1 MSFMINP
8 YWFSAVTPS
17 SGLGFRYGY
26 EFDGVDE
33 GIDFSGVNL
42 GLTPLTP
49 FSVSLWV
56 KTLSG
61 LVGAEQL
68 ICQGGNNR
76 GIAISEEI
84 GVVVQL
90 RSPTFTRR
98 LRVKTINSL
107 DLYKWVNIVITYDG
121 LNQSNSFSI
130 YFNSVNQSYNV
141 LNNSLLDTDD
151 TNNDTLHFG
160 YLPPSTYY
168 SYKRMDDVQFF
179 DYELTSTNVSD
190 VYNNGYVK
198 APSLSPVH
206 HWKLGEEDTFSTNW
220 TVKDSIGSTDGT
232 SVNMEEEDRKLGV
245 AYSMEFD
252 GVDEYIDFGNIFTF
266 DRNNAFSFSF
276 WVNFS
281 SLSQSGAIIS
291 KVLSSG
297 TYQGVLINLVGSRI
311 NFSINDGL
319 GGPSNAILVS
329 SSVLST
335 NTWYHF
341 TVTYDGSSLRSGM
354 NLYNNGVLDNAYSL
368 LTSISGD
375 INASTSFN
383 IAGRNNTTSYT
394 ILGDVMEVSKFDTE
408 LSASDVALLYN
419 TTGTNNGVPIDPR
432 DVGLSPTF
440 YTPLGGENDSFN
452 GTDWTIVDEINGN
465 NGTSVNM
472 EEADKTS
479 ETP

>member
-33 GIDFSGVNL
+33 GVDFSGVNL

-61 LVGAEQL
+61 LVGAEQI

-90 RSPTFTRR
+90 RSPTFVRI
-98 LRVKTINSL
+98 LKVKTINSL

-130 YFNSVNQSYNV
+130 YFDSVNQSYNV

-151 TNNDTLHFG
+151 TNNDTMHFG
-160 YLPPSTYY
+160 YFPPSSYY

-220 TVKDSIGSTDGT
+220 TVKDSVGSLDGT

-245 AYSMEFD
+245 AYSMDFD
-252 GVDEYIDFGNIFTF
+252 GVDEKINFGNILDFAT
-266 DRNNAFSFSF
+266 NEAYSISF
-276 WVNFS
+276 WFKTSTSIQYMFANYSRITPKTGYSVLTISSQVRFSLSNNGSGIYVGATNSYNFS
-281 SLSQSGAIIS
+281 QW
-291 KVLSSG
+291 
-297 TYQGVLINLVGSRI
+297 NH
-311 NFSINDGL
+311 
-319 GGPSNAILVS
+319 IL
-329 SSVLST
+329 
-335 NTWYHF
+335 
-341 TVTYDGSSLRSGM
+341 VTYDGSESRFGVEMYL
-354 NLYNNGVLDNAYSL
+354 NGVKETLVNFGNATVNPY
-368 LTSISGD
+368 TSTGNDLVLGANSANNVFIYNG
-375 INASTSFN
+375 NLMEAS
-383 IAGRNNTTSYT
+383 
-394 ILGDVMEVSKFDTE
+394 VFDSE
-408 LSASDVALLYN
+408 LSAADAALLYN

-440 YTPLGGENDSFN
+440 YAPLVGPNDSFSTN
-452 GTDWTIVDEINGN
+452 WTITDEINGN

-479 ETP
+479 DTP